1 MPWNEFVQTFVKES
15 ERKMCSIIRI
25 LFFGV
30 FLPALFFVGGCCNSD
45 ELLSSNPAGE
55 TPQTLSGPS
64 AKLNISIKHSNE
76 LTAALRG
83 ANTAQAIFELKL
95 VNYGNFAAPFTLLRK
110 RADISANQAT
120 VTFDSVPVVSTI
132 VSMQLEGA
140 SLDGKREFH
149 AGIDLMPGVNNLAL
163 VASGSA
169 VEEDVIAMAA
179 FASVND
185 YSTMLNLPAPL
196 FFSLKESWQGL
207 AAADQNSSAKLFAA
221 MQSKISGFSITAL
234 AAGESHSLA
243 LRSDGTFAAFGS
255 NTDGQL
261 GKSGGITQLERR
273 FVPFHQPVSQLAAG
287 ADFTLLLGR
296 NKKVYACGNNEFG
309 QLGNSTLSLS
319 AYPIEVIGL
328 ENISAVSA
336 GFGNAMVIDSAAN
349 LLVWGRNH
357 RGQLGLAID
366 TLSQV
371 TPKLLAAGVKQA
383 VAGSGFI
390 LILKTDGSVYAVG
403 DNQFAQLAA
412 DIGDYS
418 ITPVQIGALSNIIQ
432 IAAGESHCLALNSS
446 GNVFAWGSNLN
457 GQCGLGATLAIETP
471 TILGGLNGITEIRA
485 GKNFSLFKNAAG
497 TLWGTGSSDLAQLA
511 GNSSTST
518 PSQITSPTGVG
529 LLATGGAHGLAFTNA
544 LLAWGSNEAGQCGNG
559 QTSDSLTT
567 PAERAIGW

>member
-1 MPWNEFVQTFVKES
+1 MFTVK
-15 ERKMCSIIRI
+15 RV
-25 LFFGV
+25 LFFGI
-30 FLPALFFVGGCCNSD
+30 FLPALFFACGCYNSD
-45 ELLSSNPAGE
+45 NLLPSNQAGE
-55 TPQTLSGPS
+55 IYQTLSGPS
-64 AKLNISIKHSNE
+64 AQLNISIKHSHE
-76 LTAALRG
+76 LAAALRG

-95 VNYGNFAAPFTLLRK
+95 VNYGNSASPFTLLRK
-110 RADISANQAT
+110 RADISANSAT

-149 AGIDLMPGVNNLAL
+149 AGIDLMPGMNNLAL

-185 YSTMLNLPAPL
+185 YSTMLNLPASL

-207 AAADQNSSAKLFAA
+207 ATVDQTSSAKLFAA

-234 AAGESHSLA
+234 AAGESHSMA

-261 GKSGGITQLERR
+261 GKSGTTTQLERR
-273 FVPFHQPVSQLAAG
+273 YVPFHQPVAQLAAG
-287 ADFTLLLGR
+287 ADFSLLLGR

-319 AYPIEVIGL
+319 AYPIEISGL
-328 ENISAVSA
+328 ENIAAISA
-336 GFGNAMVIDSAAN
+336 GFGNAMVIDSAGN
-349 LLVWGRNH
+349 LLVWGRNN

-366 TLSQV
+366 TLSQA

-383 VAGSGFI
+383 AAGSGFI
-390 LILKTDGSVYAVG
+390 LILKTDGSVFAVG

-412 DIGDYS
+412 DVGDYS

-485 GKNFSLFKNAAG
+485 GKNFSLFKNAAS
-497 TLWGTGSSDLAQLA
+497 TLWGTGSSDSAQLA
-511 GNSSTST
+511 GGSSTTS
-518 PSQITSPTGVG
+518 PSQMASPTGVG
-529 LLATGGAHGLAFTNA
+529 LLAAGGSHGLAFTTT
-544 LLAWGSNEAGQCGNG
+544 LLAWGSNNAGQCGNG
-559 QTSDSLTT
+559 QTSDAVTT
-567 PAERAIGW
+567 PAERALGW